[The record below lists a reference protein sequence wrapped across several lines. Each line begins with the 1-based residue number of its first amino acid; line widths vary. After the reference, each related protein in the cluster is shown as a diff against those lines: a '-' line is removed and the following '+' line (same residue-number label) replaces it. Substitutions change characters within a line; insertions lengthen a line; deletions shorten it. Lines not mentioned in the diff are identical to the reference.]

1 MHPDSNNER
10 PDRFHRADHFTDR
23 PDRRGVSSLLKH
35 AAVALALVVL
45 AAAGLVAGVATTN
58 AADNQPHASKAT
70 SRVTVVAKEFSF
82 TLSKRSV
89 PVGTVIFT
97 VVNRGKITHNFKIA
111 GKTTK
116 KLKPGQRT
124 TLTVKFTKK
133 GRYAYLCTLPGH
145 AKLGMRGVLTVGKQA
160 VRPTSG
166 VTVVAKEFSFKLS
179 KRTVPVG
186 TVIFTVVN
194 RGKITHNFKIAGK
207 TTKNLNPGQKATL
220 KVKFTK
226 KGRYAYLCT
235 LPGHAKLGMKGVL
248 SIGVKAVTPPPT
260 RTTTPTTTP
269 PPTTTTGP
277 VGSANT
283 TVQVGMFEY
292 RFDLSQSTMPSGQV
306 TFVITNKGQQVHNF
320 DILGV
325 KVGKL
330 LSPGQSE
337 TWTVALPAGDY
348 SDQCDVPF
356 HAGYGMVGSFTVT
369 P

>member
-1 MHPDSNNER
+1 MHPDTNNEP

-35 AAVALALVVL
+35 AAVASALVVL

-58 AADNQPHASKAT
+58 AADNQSHASEATSRVTVIAREFSFKLSKRSVPRGTVIFTVVNKGKITHNFKIAGKTTRKLNPGQKATLKVKFTKKGRYAYLCTIPGHAKLGMKGVLSVGLKAT

-82 TLSKRSV
+82 KLSKRSV

-111 GKTTK
+111 SKTTK
-116 KLKPGQRT
+116 NLNPGQKA
-124 TLTVKFTKK
+124 TLQVKFTKK
-133 GRYAYLCTLPGH
+133 GRYAYLCT
-145 AKLGMRGVLTVGKQA
+145 
-160 VRPTSG
+160 
-166 VTVVAKEFSFKLS
+166 
-179 KRTVPVG
+179 
-186 TVIFTVVN
+186 I
-194 RGKITHNFKIAGK
+194 
-207 TTKNLNPGQKATL
+207 
-220 KVKFTK
+220 
-226 KGRYAYLCT
+226 
-235 LPGHAKLGMKGVL
+235 PGHAKLGMKGVL
-248 SIGVKAVTPPPT
+248 SVGLKAVTPPPT
-260 RTTTPTTTP
+260 QTTTPTTTP

-277 VGSANT
+277 IGSGHT

-337 TWTVALPAGDY
+337 TWTIALPAGDY